1 MKSKLLSLIAS
12 TVTIVSISANMVW
25 LNNSLNEII
34 LSKAFQSS
42 FIVDMFPSLE
52 SYQGLEN
59 RIEKPS
65 FVIDPN
71 TQTLYWIQ
79 EDTQTSSTMSQESLV
94 LALDTQTSA
103 TQNTNQSNSWNLTS
117 GEDVRTSATQ
127 KNTVG
132 EVSVNAYNE
141 DSTTSATRQTSQLAT
156 GGNEYGEDTQT
167 SATHGEDDDE
177 DDDDHDDD
185 EGYEHYDHDHT
196 VEEGQTL
203 VYRDEDDEDDEH
215 DDDDE

>member
-1 MKSKLLSLIAS
+1 MKSKLLTLMAS
-12 TVTIVSISANMVW
+12 TVMIVSISANMVW

-34 LSKAFQSS
+34 LSETFQSS
-42 FIVDMFPSLE
+42 FIVDVFPNLK
-52 SYQGLEN
+52 SYQSIED

-65 FVIDPN
+65 FVIDPS

-79 EDTQTSSTMSQESLV
+79 EDTQTSSTLTQEGLV
-94 LALDTQTSA
+94 LALDAQTSA
-103 TQNTNQSNSWNLTS
+103 TQQTSQSLSWSVTS

-156 GGNEYGEDTQT
+156 GVNEYGEDTQT

-185 EGYEHYDHDHT
+185 EENEHYDHDHT
-196 VEEGQTL
+196 DEEGQTL